1 MYEKSLH
8 YFRLTESLKYMFLSW
23 LFCLFSGHS
32 YSCDRGLTG
41 DSFWLS
47 HANFARARIFTAL
60 GKMKPAAKKGK
71 QENWLVKTCFWTF
84 NVFFRKKAVQ
94 KCGLYRTVC
103 YDEISEREISHA
115 FFRPKRNCDAYNVTK
130 KFTKSPPP

>member
-1 MYEKSLH
+1 MSEKSLH
-8 YFRLTESLKYMFLSW
+8 YFRLAESLKYMFLS
-23 LFCLFSGHS
+23 LFSGHS

-71 QENWLVKTCFWTF
+71 QEN
-84 NVFFRKKAVQ
+84 
-94 KCGLYRTVC
+94 
-103 YDEISEREISHA
+103 
-115 FFRPKRNCDAYNVTK
+115 
-130 KFTKSPPP
+130 